1 MKQIKRKENRGP
13 GRPTKAAAQDRDSR
27 EQLLAV
33 AAKLFA
39 RYGYDG
45 VTTVAIAKAV
55 GVRQSMIHY
64 HFKSKAL
71 LWEETIHYIMRRRKE
86 VFPINDP
93 SITSLPPVERVK
105 THIRLLFDASIKEPE
120 YGRIFQYEA
129 IVGGERFE
137 WLMDQY
143 VRRSV
148 SIIDRTI
155 NEAVASGELRDL
167 PVEHL
172 TAIISVPR
180 YLSIVFEAVVRDLHN
195 IDASADE
202 YMSGLCETYIDVLF
216 NGMLKSSR

>member
-1 MKQIKRKENRGP
+1 MGQVKRKEKKGP
-13 GRPTKAAAQDRDSR
+13 GDSR
-27 EQLLAV
+27 ELLLSV
-33 AAKLFA
+33 SAKLFA

-71 LWEETIHYIMRRRKE
+71 LWEETIHYIMQKRKE

-93 SITSLPPVERVK
+93 AITALPPVERAK
-105 THIRLLFDASIKEPE
+105 THIRLLFDTSIKEPE

-129 IVGGERFE
+129 IAGGERFQ
-137 WLMDQY
+137 WLMDHY

-148 SIIDRTI
+148 AIIDRTI
-155 NEAVASGELRDL
+155 AEAVASGEIRDL

-172 TAIISVPR
+172 TAIVSVPR
-180 YLSIVFEAVVRDLHN
+180 YLSVVFEAIVRDMHN
-195 IDASADE
+195 IDAPAHE
-202 YMSGLCETYIDVLF
+202 YLSGLCETYIDVLF
-216 NGMLKSSR
+216 NGMLKSPNTQARLT

>member
-1 MKQIKRKENRGP
+1 MTQIKRKNKGP
-13 GRPTKAAAQDRDSR
+13 GRPAKAIAQDNDSR
-27 EQLLAV
+27 ELLLAV

-55 GVRQSMIHY
+55 GVRQSMVHY

-71 LWEETIHYIMRRRKE
+71 LWEETIHYIMKKRKTL
-86 VFPINDP
+86 FPINDP
-93 SITSLPPVERVK
+93 SITNLPPVERIK
-105 THIRLLFDASIKEPE
+105 THIRLLFDASIQEPE

-129 IVGGERFE
+129 IVGGERFQ

-148 SIIDRTI
+148 AIIDRTI
-155 NEAVASGELRDL
+155 AEAVASGEIRAL

-195 IDASADE
+195 IDVPTQDYLSD
-202 YMSGLCETYIDVLF
+202 LCETYIDVLF
-216 NGMLKSSR
+216 NGLLRTPS